1 MFRIIVPYKDRD
13 KSSIVVAHLE
23 EPYGPGSQ
31 DVISVGCTLKDDVD
45 NPTWKVHIP
54 TNLLDEVIGAMK
66 EVSRSDWRQQAD

>member
-13 KSSIVVAHLE
+13 NASIVVTHLE

-45 NPTWKVHIP
+45 NPTWKVHVP
-54 TNLLDEVIGAMK
+54 TNLLDEVIDAMK
-66 EVSRSDWRQQAD
+66 EVARPDWRQQTD